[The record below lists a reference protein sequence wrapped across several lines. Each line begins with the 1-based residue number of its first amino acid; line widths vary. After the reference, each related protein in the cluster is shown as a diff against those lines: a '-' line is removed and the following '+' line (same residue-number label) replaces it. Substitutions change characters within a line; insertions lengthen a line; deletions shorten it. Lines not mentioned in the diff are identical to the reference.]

1 MFILNEFPS
10 VNVSAGFE
18 SRWNAVHQP
27 IIYKGTRRDAAV
39 LNIAVTM
46 FGSIQANRITL
57 TAIPPSDFTIGSQLT
72 VVSGGKVNTVKI
84 LSISGNHVFTTRAF
98 MFPTVGGLANTSNR
112 KNYYVQTK
120 IWGVDQNNTYFEV
133 GLMDTKP
140 LANGVVQLN
149 VNGFLKTITEFTD
162 IFQYNQINKK
172 IARSGGRFV
181 IQTRE
186 VWKNYEGA
194 FSAFSENNAFF
205 WVNGAKQIKESFNFN
220 MGVWVPFQNYFPKV
234 ANFISA
240 FEKPTYFDGY
250 PFSLT
255 FIYSEKLAGRQIA
268 RVEDRFNLN
277 GSVVSNATNNLITDQ
292 NSSIN
297 RLMIAGGYSSNIVE
311 SDVWLEDVGVGVINI
326 FAGGYV
332 APGYGK
338 TYPELKPI
346 KL

>member
-1 MFILNEFPS
+1 MFILNQFPS
-10 VNVSAGFE
+10 VNVATGFE

-27 IIYKGTRRDAAV
+27 IIYKGTRTDATI
-39 LNIAVTM
+39 LNIGLAT
-46 FGSIQANRITL
+46 FGSIAANKITL
-57 TAIPPSDFTIGSQLT
+57 TAIAPIDFTAGSQLT
-72 VVSGGKVNTVKI
+72 VISGGKVNVVTI
-84 LSISGNHVFTTRAF
+84 LSVSGNMVFTTRKF
-98 MFPTVGGLANTSNR
+98 MFPTVSGVANTANR

-149 VNGFLKTITEFTD
+149 VNCFLKTITEFTD

-220 MGVWVPFQNYFPKV
+220 MGVYVPFQNYFPKV
-234 ANFISA
+234 ASFISA
-240 FEKPTYFDGY
+240 FRKPTYFDGY

-255 FIYSEKLAGRQIA
+255 FIYSEKLAGRQVA

-277 GSVVSNATNNLITDQ
+277 GSVVSNQTTNLITDQ
-292 NSSIN
+292 NSSVN

-311 SDVWLEDVGVGVINI
+311 ADIWLEDVGVGVINI
-326 FAGGYV
+326 INTGYV

-338 TYPELKPI
+338 TYPELKPL